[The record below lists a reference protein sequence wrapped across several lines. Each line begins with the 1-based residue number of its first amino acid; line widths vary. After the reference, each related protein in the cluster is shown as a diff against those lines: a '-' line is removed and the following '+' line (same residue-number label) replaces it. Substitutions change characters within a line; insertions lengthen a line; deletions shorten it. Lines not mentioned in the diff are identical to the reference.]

1 MAVRSTVCSNC
12 PHVAARSL
20 KAASTDYNITLPEE
34 KSSAGSTEA
43 LFRSSSVSVPQ
54 SPERALLRRLEAPFL
69 ECLQDASVCSRRSV
83 FVVIGPRKSGMHTF
97 FEQVVPDAPCVNFAD
112 EGARMDAED
121 APRTFFARYA
131 ALPMLVLY
139 NVHLVPALARLIVS
153 EAGRMHEGADLAA
166 PKIVIMGS
174 SVRLPELET
183 AAERNSNVRIFRM
196 RTLSQGEI
204 TGGGHDFLERLR
216 LLDFPSVVSYNESNR
231 DLILS
236 QAMRGGYPSG
246 RDGTPD
252 ERHDFFHDLIREI
265 CRLDLPSVSPLKNP
279 LLLRKVYRM
288 VGAVSGESVNLTHIA
303 EVLGIGRPFA
313 KHCLETLE
321 RLCLVDR
328 IAVWPGSLAF
338 ERGVRS
344 PKYVVADSGWLCGL
358 LGFCSTT
365 PCVISS
371 DHPED
376 VRRLLTTW
384 TWAQLATLTD
394 NARDLHLW
402 HFALRTGLSIDLILE
417 DARTGSLTAFQVST
431 RENVTENDFGALVKF
446 RELVKDREV
455 QNVLLYCGQSLRR
468 FDSIGVAVPMAFLWL

>member
-1 MAVRSTVCSNC
+1 
-12 PHVAARSL
+12 
-20 KAASTDYNITLPEE
+20 
-34 KSSAGSTEA
+34 
-43 LFRSSSVSVPQ
+43 
-54 SPERALLRRLEAPFL
+54 
-69 ECLQDASVCSRRSV
+69 
-83 FVVIGPRKSGMHTF
+83 
-97 FEQVVPDAPCVNFAD
+97 
-112 EGARMDAED
+112 MDAED

-166 PKIVIMGS
+166 PKIVNMGS

-183 AAERNSNVRIFRM
+183 DAERNSNVRIFRM

-303 EVLGIGRPFA
+303 EGSASDAPLPSIVWKRLSGFAWWTALLSGRAALSLSAAYAVLNM
-313 KHCLETLE
+313 
-321 RLCLVDR
+321 
-328 IAVWPGSLAF
+328 S
-338 ERGVRS
+338 
-344 PKYVVADSGWLCGL
+344 
-358 LGFCSTT
+358 
-365 PCVISS
+365 
-371 DHPED
+371 
-376 VRRLLTTW
+376 
-384 TWAQLATLTD
+384 
-394 NARDLHLW
+394 
-402 HFALRTGLSIDLILE
+402 
-417 DARTGSLTAFQVST
+417 
-431 RENVTENDFGALVKF
+431 
-446 RELVKDREV
+446 
-455 QNVLLYCGQSLRR
+455 
-468 FDSIGVAVPMAFLWL
+468 

>member
-1 MAVRSTVCSNC
+1 
-12 PHVAARSL
+12 
-20 KAASTDYNITLPEE
+20 
-34 KSSAGSTEA
+34 
-43 LFRSSSVSVPQ
+43 
-54 SPERALLRRLEAPFL
+54 
-69 ECLQDASVCSRRSV
+69 
-83 FVVIGPRKSGMHTF
+83 
-97 FEQVVPDAPCVNFAD
+97 
-112 EGARMDAED
+112 MDAED

-153 EAGRMHEGADLAA
+153 EAGRMHEGADLVS

-183 AAERNSNVRIFRM
+183 VAERNSNVRMFRM

-279 LLLRKVYRM
+279 LSLRKVYRM

-344 PKYVVADSGWLCGL
+344 PKYVRSRFRLAVRSAWLLQHRALRYFKRSSGGCPQAAYDLDLGSIGNSHGQCSGFAPLAFCSANGAEHRPDSG
-358 LGFCSTT
+358 
-365 PCVISS
+365 
-371 DHPED
+371 
-376 VRRLLTTW
+376 RR
-384 TWAQLATLTD
+384 
-394 NARDLHLW
+394 
-402 HFALRTGLSIDLILE
+402 
-417 DARTGSLTAFQVST
+417 
-431 RENVTENDFGALVKF
+431 
-446 RELVKDREV
+446 
-455 QNVLLYCGQSLRR
+455 QN
-468 FDSIGVAVPMAFLWL
+468 GVAHSLPGLNQGKRHGKRFRGFGEIQRTCQKL